1 MVSKNINQE
10 ELIYTWDDYK
20 EDVNSIL
27 KCIKNSFW
35 DIKAIYGI
43 PRGGL
48 VLGTTLSNIL
58 DVPLFFN
65 LDDAIQYLI
74 NKGENIPREKI
85 LIVDDIADT
94 GNTLINIPEILEFKS
109 VTLFKKDVCR
119 FSPNFWCREA
129 KYKDWVVFCWER

>member
-109 VTLFKKDVCR
+109 VTLFEKDVCR
-119 FSPNFWCREA
+119 FKPSFSCREA

>member
-1 MVSKNINQE
+1 MVSKNKNQK
-10 ELIYTWDDYK
+10 ELIYTWDEYK
-20 EDVNSIL
+20 EDVKKIVIH
-27 KCIKNSFW
+27 IKENKW

-65 LDDAIQYLI
+65 LDEAIRYLT
-74 NKGENIPREKI
+74 NSGENLPREKI
-85 LIVDDIADT
+85 LIVDDIADS
-94 GNTLINIPEILEFKS
+94 GQTLLEIDEILEFKS
-109 VTLFKKDVCR
+109 ITLFKKDVCR